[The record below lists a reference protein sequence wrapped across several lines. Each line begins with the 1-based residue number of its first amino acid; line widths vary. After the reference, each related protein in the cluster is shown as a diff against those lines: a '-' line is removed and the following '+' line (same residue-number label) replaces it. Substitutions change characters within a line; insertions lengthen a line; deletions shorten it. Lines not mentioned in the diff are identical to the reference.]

1 MVKNPPAN
9 AGDMGSIRG
18 WRRSLGEGNGNPL
31 QYYCLDIPMDRG
43 AWWAAVHE
51 VAKRVGHNLVTKQQ
65 DLLQHWK
72 YMIPIHPMI
81 MNTYYVV
88 SVGNTKMSKIQ

>member
-1 MVKNPPAN
+1 MEKIP
-9 AGDMGSIRG
+9 
-18 WRRSLGEGNGNPL
+18 WRRKWQPTPVLLPRQSHA
-31 QYYCLDIPMDRG
+31 